1 MCYNKYCRLKKKE
14 SEIIFSNKINYC
26 TKDIIKLFAV
36 FIVALFTLFLI
47 IFIKFEPVYEVK
59 LGDETIGYVK
69 SKEEIE
75 KIINEE
81 LLKSEHEC
89 AVLSTLEVE
98 PTYNLVLANKNL
110 KNQEENEEDGFSLI
124 SYIRQNFQ
132 NINCIC
138 YSMFTGAGI
147 VEKAISVGAL
157 GYVSKNADLSV
168 LLKAMDNAS
177 QNKVY
182 IEDSLTSDY
191 IVYTNLFSSLTKRE
205 KELTELYIQ
214 GKNDEQIAQMM
225 DISQRAINNYWTRIL
240 SKLGVASKKEL
251 IEKYKQ

>member
-1 MCYNKYCRLKKKE
+1 MVEDHNLVCQGVC
-14 SEIIFSNKINYC
+14 
-26 TKDIIKLFAV
+26 
-36 FIVALFTLFLI
+36 
-47 IFIKFEPVYEVK
+47 
-59 LGDETIGYVK
+59 
-69 SKEEIE
+69 
-75 KIINEE
+75 KIIEE
-81 LLKSEHEC
+81 KSNFRCIGTFSTVDE
-89 AVLSTLEVE
+89 AKNFLNDNSNDKLISLSDTNQPLICIVDI
-98 PTYNLVLANKNL
+98 NL

-168 LLKAMDNAS
+168 LLKAMQYAS
-177 QNKVY
+177 QN
-182 IEDSLTSDY
+182 TDY

-214 GKNDEQIAQMM
+214 GKNDEQISQMM

>member
-1 MCYNKYCRLKKKE
+1 MN
-14 SEIIFSNKINYC
+14 
-26 TKDIIKLFAV
+26 
-36 FIVALFTLFLI
+36 FIMVEDHNL
-47 IFIKFEPVYEVK
+47 VCQGVC
-59 LGDETIGYVK
+59 
-69 SKEEIE
+69 
-75 KIINEE
+75 KIIEE
-81 LLKSEHEC
+81 KSNFRCIVTFSTVDE
-89 AVLSTLEVE
+89 AKNFLNDNSNDKLISLSDTNQPLICIVDI
-98 PTYNLVLANKNL
+98 NL

>member
-1 MCYNKYCRLKKKE
+1 MY
-14 SEIIFSNKINYC
+14 
-26 TKDIIKLFAV
+26 
-36 FIVALFTLFLI
+36 FIMVEDHNL
-47 IFIKFEPVYEVK
+47 VCQGVC
-59 LGDETIGYVK
+59 
-69 SKEEIE
+69 
-75 KIINEE
+75 KIIEE
-81 LLKSEHEC
+81 KSNFRCIGTFSTVDE
-89 AVLSTLEVE
+89 AKNFLNDNSNDKLISLSDTNQPLICIVDI
-98 PTYNLVLANKNL
+98 NL

-182 IEDSLTSDY
+182 IEDSLTSDD

>member
-1 MCYNKYCRLKKKE
+1 MN
-14 SEIIFSNKINYC
+14 
-26 TKDIIKLFAV
+26 
-36 FIVALFTLFLI
+36 FIMVEDHNL
-47 IFIKFEPVYEVK
+47 VCQGVC
-59 LGDETIGYVK
+59 
-69 SKEEIE
+69 
-75 KIINEE
+75 KIIEE
-81 LLKSEHEC
+81 KSNFRCIGTFSTVEE
-89 AVLSTLEVE
+89 AKNFLNDNSNDKLISLSDTNQPLICIVDI
-98 PTYNLVLANKNL
+98 NL

>member
-1 MCYNKYCRLKKKE
+1 
-14 SEIIFSNKINYC
+14 
-26 TKDIIKLFAV
+26 
-36 FIVALFTLFLI
+36 
-47 IFIKFEPVYEVK
+47 
-59 LGDETIGYVK
+59 
-69 SKEEIE
+69 
-75 KIINEE
+75 
-81 LLKSEHEC
+81 
-89 AVLSTLEVE
+89 
-98 PTYNLVLANKNL
+98 
-110 KNQEENEEDGFSLI
+110 
-124 SYIRQNFQ
+124 
-132 NINCIC
+132 
-138 YSMFTGAGI
+138 MFTGAGI

>member
-1 MCYNKYCRLKKKE
+1 MVEDHNLVCQGVC
-14 SEIIFSNKINYC
+14 
-26 TKDIIKLFAV
+26 
-36 FIVALFTLFLI
+36 
-47 IFIKFEPVYEVK
+47 
-59 LGDETIGYVK
+59 
-69 SKEEIE
+69 
-75 KIINEE
+75 KIIEE
-81 LLKSEHEC
+81 KSNFQCIGTFSTVDE
-89 AVLSTLEVE
+89 AKNFLNYNSNDKLISLSDTNQPLICIVDI
-98 PTYNLVLANKNL
+98 NL

-168 LLKAMDNAS
+168 LLKAMQYAS

-214 GKNDEQIAQMM
+214 GKNDEQISQMM

>member
-89 AVLSTLEVE
+89 AVLSTLDVE

-110 KNQEENEEDGFSLI
+110 ENQEEVVASLSNEVTTL
-124 SYIRQNFQ
+124 Y
-132 NINCIC
+132 
-138 YSMFTGAGI
+138 
-147 VEKAISVGAL
+147 
-157 GYVSKNADLSV
+157 
-168 LLKAMDNAS
+168 
-177 QNKVY
+177 KVY
-182 IEDSLTSDY
+182 SINVNGENKSYVNRYPNWSVKNKILDKLA
-191 IVYTNLFSSLTKRE
+191 ILWVKRE
-205 KELTELYIQ
+205 VLRFFKT
-214 GKNDEQIAQMM
+214 M
-225 DISQRAINNYWTRIL
+225 DYRP
-240 SKLGVASKKEL
+240 KGL
-251 IEKYKQ
+251 IHEF